1 MMIES
6 PVWAL
11 GKEDKQRSFA
21 MSTMVLNSVEDRE
34 QNGRGRLI
42 LNFKAA

>member
-1 MMIES
+1 MIIAN

-11 GKEDKQRSFA
+11 GKEDKQRSFVIL
-21 MSTMVLNSVEDRE
+21 SMVVNSVEDKE

-42 LNFKAA
+42 PNFKAA